1 VLHRARPRRPAAR
14 MSILKKSLGGDRRL
28 GDVGGNARPTFGIS
42 DRSCHEKGLRRA
54 LPRRR
59 SPSPHRPRKPESRWR
74 ISQYLILRC
83 APKAFLNRPPKL
95 MPKGTGQAAHQGRG
109 TAARG
114 EYRQAAGANGPNK
127 NRAPSTSLGAF
138 YSACL
143 RDYRL
148 VCSSTN
154 TIE

>member
-1 VLHRARPRRPAAR
+1 MLHRARPRRPAAR

-59 SPSPHRPRKPESRWR
+59 SPSSHRPRKPESRWR

-95 MPKGTGQAAHQGRG
+95 MPKGTGQ
-109 TAARG
+109 TARYARV
-114 EYRQAAGANGPNK
+114 
-127 NRAPSTSLGAF
+127 RARSAPF
-138 YSACL
+138 YSSAL
-143 RDYRL
+143 AAPPLPAAPAKKEPRQNERGGEE
-148 VCSSTN
+148 VG
-154 TIE
+154 